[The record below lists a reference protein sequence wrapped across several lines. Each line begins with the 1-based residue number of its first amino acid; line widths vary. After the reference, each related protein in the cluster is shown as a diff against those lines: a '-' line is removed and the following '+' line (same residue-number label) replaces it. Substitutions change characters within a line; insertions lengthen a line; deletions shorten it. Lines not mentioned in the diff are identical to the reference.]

1 MRARPYI
8 ERGMLVN
15 HTRFIGETATLQCY
29 EVISGTMPDFRWLK
43 GKQNFSKSFLNFLT
57 KKPEDVHKYV
67 EILRA
72 ELYKQVSKKTRS
84 DAGVIYGV
92 ELVLP
97 NLTRN
102 DSGWYTCLVT
112 NHVGSDFLSMYL
124 NVIEGKGKIH
134 SFSP

>member
-8 ERGMLVN
+8 ERGMIVN
-15 HTRFIGETATLQCY
+15 QTRFIGETATLQCY
-29 EVISGTMPDFRWLK
+29 EVISGTIPDFRWLK
-43 GKQNFSKSFLNFLT
+43 EKQNFSKSFLNFLT
-57 KKPEDVHKYV
+57 KKPEDVNKYV

-72 ELYKQVSKKTRS
+72 ELYKQVSKKTQS